1 MYACNG
7 AEQPAGANPPRVRRA
22 AAAHAYAYPAP
33 GVFINPRYV
42 CIYKS
47 ARSAASPLPGGARCS
62 SRVRRGP
69 GAAWVRDPAVGTG
82 GRPAP
87 GIPAQVRRS
96 IFLGRHVRFWKKNP
110 CDTCSPLRSISLPKV

>member
-7 AEQPAGANPPRVRRA
+7 AEQPAGANPPPVRRA

-47 ARSAASPLPGGARCS
+47 ARSAASLCLVGHAAAVGCDGGRGLRG
-62 SRVRRGP
+62 SRTRHSGP
-69 GAAWVRDPAVGTG
+69 GAVPPRASQPR
-82 GRPAP
+82 
-87 GIPAQVRRS
+87 
-96 IFLGRHVRFWKKNP
+96 
-110 CDTCSPLRSISLPKV
+110 